1 MNEKNLRILGEY
13 LISLPDD
20 YKYFDMSDFCKSLA
34 EIRLT
39 PNQAERGKIGDPL
52 WHAIKAGIK
61 PKSNRAKTS
70 WVAFCYEAMGISFC
84 GIEGDWCFSPR
95 WELADNS
102 PQGAGRRILWLLE
115 HGLPDDWHEQ
125 MFAEAELCYLNYKSG
140 VNG

>member
-39 PNQAERGKIGDPL
+39 PDQAERGKIGDPL

-102 PQGAGRRILWLLE
+102 PQGAGRRIFWLLE

-125 MFAEAELCYLNYKSG
+125 MFAEAELCYLNYKRKG
-140 VNG
+140 